1 MLENHKASLK
11 HNHFNSS
18 SLKGMKFKNMN
29 SMMHTSSQF
38 DKYASTIDG
47 TQVSLQ
53 HYQVSMRSEVDPA
66 EQAHNNMNLA
76 LGKPT

>member
-1 MLENHKASLK
+1 
-11 HNHFNSS
+11 
-18 SLKGMKFKNMN
+18 MN

-38 DKYASTIDG
+38 DKYASTIDGTLIFCHPFSGDRDG

>member
-1 MLENHKASLK
+1 
-11 HNHFNSS
+11 
-18 SLKGMKFKNMN
+18 MN